1 MVRVFKVSPNVAKMM
16 EEYYEDFKRP
26 KTPPYAKFQADSA
39 DVVITLYESGKAMF
53 QGVSADIEAQLWID
67 QEKHL
72 NGITIENKGKEDKK
86 KDDKKDNKKDKTF
99 FNFSTIGSD
108 EVGTGDYFGPIVVSS
123 TYVSKE
129 NISFLE
135 ELGVRDSKKITD
147 EKIIEIAPKIIKKIP
162 YITYILTNEQYNK
175 LKTTDLNMNKIKAV
189 LHNKVLVDLIK
200 KEQPKY
206 EKIVIDQFCTPKN
219 FYGYITGAKEKIKNV
234 TFMTKAEDQ
243 VMSVAAAS
251 IISRYI
257 FLREMKKMS
266 DELGFTVLLGA
277 NNLVDEQ
284 AKKILTE
291 QGEEALKKYV
301 KYNFKNT
308 QKIK

>member
-1 MVRVFKVSPNVAKMM
+1 MVRVFKVSPNVQKLMID
-16 EEYYEDFKRP
+16 YYKDFKRE
-26 KTPPYAKFQADSA
+26 KTPPYAIFQADSA
-39 DVVITLYESGKAMF
+39 DVVVTLYESGKAMF

-72 NGITIENKGKEDKK
+72 NNITIDNTSKKEKK
-86 KDDKKDNKKDKTF
+86 EETKTF

-108 EVGTGDYFGPIVVSS
+108 EVGTGDYFGPIVVSA

-147 EKIIEIAPKIIKKIP
+147 DKIIEIAPKIVKQIP
-162 YITYILTNEQYNK
+162 YVTYILDNSDYNELVNK
-175 LKTTDLNMNKIKAV
+175 DTNMNKIKAI
-189 LHNKVLVDLIK
+189 LHNKVLIDLIK

-206 EKIVIDQFCTPKN
+206 EKIVIDQFCNPKK
-219 FYGYITGAKEKIKNV
+219 FYEYIEASKEKIKNV

-251 IISRYI
+251 IISRYL
-257 FLREMKKMS
+257 FLKKMDEIS
-266 DELGFTVLLGA
+266 KELGVNIPKGAGETVDKVAKDLL
-277 NNLVDEQ
+277 NKL
-284 AKKILTE
+284 
-291 QGEEALKKYV
+291 GEDKLKEYV

-308 QKIK
+308 EKIKELQ

>member
-1 MVRVFKVSPNVAKMM
+1 MVRVFKVSDNVKKMM
-16 EEYYEDFKRP
+16 IDYYKDYKRE
-26 KTPPYAKFQADSA
+26 KTPPYAIFQADSA

-53 QGVSADIEAQLWID
+53 QGISADIEAQLWID
-67 QEKHL
+67 QERHL

-86 KDDKKDNKKDKTF
+86 KDDKKDKKDKKF

-162 YITYILTNEQYNK
+162 YITYILTNEKYNNLSK
-175 LKTTDLNMNKIKAV
+175 DTLNMNKIKAI

-206 EKIVIDQFCTPKN
+206 EKIVIDQFCNPKK
-219 FYGYITGAKEKIKNV
+219 FYEYIDKAKDKITNV

-243 VMSVAAAS
+243 VASVAAAS

-266 DELGFTVLLGA
+266 DELGFKVLLGA
-277 NNLVDEQ
+277 SNLVDEQ
-284 AKKILTE
+284 AKKIL
-291 QGEEALKKYV
+291 EEKGIDTLKKYV
-301 KYNFKNT
+301 KLNFKNT
-308 QKIK
+308 EKIK